1 MIDSQRKKLGAMGV
15 LNQNKNNLIVVDVDP
30 TVLDKQYAKYFLQAH
45 EQQIQSR
52 FNGTAQQSIN
62 LNDLDRMF
70 GKSFGFRSVRTDE
83 DLTGKLLMN
92 RVGKFGV
99 DIE

>member
-45 EQQIQSR
+45 
-52 FNGTAQQSIN
+52 
-62 LNDLDRMF
+62 
-70 GKSFGFRSVRTDE
+70 
-83 DLTGKLLMN
+83 
-92 RVGKFGV
+92 
-99 DIE
+99 

>member
-1 MIDSQRKKLGAMGV
+1 
-15 LNQNKNNLIVVDVDP
+15 
-30 TVLDKQYAKYFLQAH
+30 
-45 EQQIQSR
+45 
-52 FNGTAQQSIN
+52 
-62 LNDLDRMF
+62 MF